1 MPQVTIS
8 DFTEFVLLTSSRHE
22 ILIENVQCGHFCGRG
37 PGELLVEESGE

>member
-22 ILIENVQCGHFCGRG
+22 ILIENVQGDTFVGGAPVSC
-37 PGELLVEESGE
+37 